1 MFNFKPSQLAQ
12 PGILPDIDR
21 PYGLPVFNSIADMLD
36 SYTGDDAAYIL
47 YPQRVA
53 ARAEQF
59 LAGFPGTSL
68 YAVKANPHPAML
80 KILWSAG
87 IRHFDVASVREIDL
101 IQALSTDARLYLMHP
116 VKSRKTIAYAY
127 QSGVRDMA
135 FDCLSELEKITAETG
150 RARDLN
156 LHLRLAVPNGAA
168 IMPLAGK
175 FGADWDHAIE
185 CLVAARP
192 LVKKLG
198 ISFHVGSQ
206 CLDPEAYRST
216 IKYVRALLDTAG
228 IEIDTLDCGGGFPI
242 QYPGMDVAGLETY
255 FTTIQAALAEYG
267 FSELEIFGEPGRA
280 LCAEGGSTLARVEL
294 RKGNDLYLNEGSFG
308 SLFDAGRFAWKH
320 ETRRHRPVHAS
331 QQTWT
336 PRTQDQQAGFRFFG
350 PTCDSS
356 DVMAGPFYLPDDIR
370 EGDWIE
376 ICNLGAY
383 GQALATD
390 FNGFQSETTV
400 AILEDNSS
408 CNPPLASSPA
418 TSRI

>member
-21 PYGLPVFNSIADMLD
+21 PYGLPVFNSIADMLE
-36 SYTGDDAAYIL
+36 SYTGDDVAYIL

-87 IRHFDVASVREIDL
+87 IRHFDVASIREIDL
-101 IQALSTDARLYLMHP
+101 IQSLSTDARLYLMHP

-127 QSGVRDMA
+127 QAGVRDMA
-135 FDCLSELEKITAETG
+135 FDCLAELDKIIDETAH
-150 RARDLN
+150 ADDLN

-185 CLVAARP
+185 CLIAARP
-192 LVKKLG
+192 LARKLG
-198 ISFHVGSQ
+198 LTFHVGSQ
-206 CLDPEAYRST
+206 CLDPQAYSAT
-216 IKYVRALLDTAG
+216 IKYVRALLDAAG
-228 IEIDTLDCGGGFPI
+228 IELDTLDCGGGFPV
-242 QYPGMDVAGLETY
+242 QYPGMDVASLETY
-255 FTTIQAALAEYG
+255 FETIQAALIEYG

-308 SLFDAGRFAWKH
+308 SLFDAGRFSWKH
-320 ETRRHRPVHAS
+320 ETRRHRPDGDKPDM
-331 QQTWT
+331 QTQYKT
-336 PRTQDQQAGFRFFG
+336 IGYRFFG

-356 DVMAGPFYLPDDIR
+356 DVMAGPFHLPDDIR
-370 EGDWIE
+370 EGDWVE

-383 GQALATD
+383 GQALVTN

-400 AILEDNSS
+400 AILEGPASHKS
-408 CNPPLASSPA
+408 PLASSPA
-418 TSRI
+418 TCRI